1 MKKERNWTGWVNAHV
16 LDRLWRLYR
25 LSEDLGMPMH
35 ELSLRYVLS
44 QPAIHSVIPGA
55 QNLAE
60 VEANYQAAIKG
71 ALPDD
76 VLIAIQQMS
85 QC

>member
-1 MKKERNWTGWVNAHV
+1 MEWVNQNA
-16 LDRLWRLYR
+16 LDQLWRLYR
-25 LSEDLGMPMH
+25 LSEDLGMPIH
-35 ELSLRYVLS
+35 ELSLRYILS

-60 VEANYQAAIKG
+60 VDANYQAAIKG
-71 ALPDD
+71 ALPDG